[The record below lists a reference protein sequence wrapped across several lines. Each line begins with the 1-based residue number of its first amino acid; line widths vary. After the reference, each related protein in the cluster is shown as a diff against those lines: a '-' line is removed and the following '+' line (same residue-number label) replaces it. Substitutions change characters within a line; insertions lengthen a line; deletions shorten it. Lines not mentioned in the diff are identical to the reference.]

1 MIAAAKESMPATD
14 SDHHRVIIAY
24 GPDIQLSI
32 YAGPKAHSNPKLS
45 MPGMSDYRSVELAFA
60 FKMSFEKPSAAG
72 VEGFDDIFETN
83 NDQPVAGFV
92 AQETVEDLKE
102 RLAEKFGE
110 GKVHVVEG
118 GDGYE
123 ANG

>member
-1 MIAAAKESMPATD
+1 MTPTD
-14 SDHHRVIIAY
+14 ELDKPDAGHHRVIIAF

-60 FKMSFEKPSAAG
+60 FKMTFEKPSAAG
-72 VEGFDDIFETN
+72 IEGFDDLFESN

-92 AQETVEDLKE
+92 LAETVEEMKE
-102 RLAEKFGE
+102 QLAEKFGE

-118 GDGYE
+118 GE
-123 ANG
+123 E